1 VSGRARACLWASL
14 AVITCVIVVAS
25 RRFLFDTDT
34 ALAALGGSIVLFG
47 AVGWLCLST
56 YRSGRDL
63 SFLLVG
69 VGGIVVS
76 VQYLLFWHVWS
87 LVSFHNSL
95 HADLFAPNTA
105 FLSRLAAVPQFAIAW
120 AWLTFAVCLLLVR
133 PWWDRRGRSP
143 IRPVTVLGSA
153 LVATGLFDLFLML
166 APPTPHQ
173 AFIGLVGL
181 GFGQVEIETGT
192 QLMILGTV
200 VVLVAATWRAV
211 TGNEEGQ
218 LASRVPGTAVASI
231 FAATTP
237 LWAPRFLE
245 STVWLLRAAAAS
257 WTLPLVAAAFAF
269 GAVVSTMRTE
279 SGRSRRATDR
289 ADAVLGGRAE
299 IASVIAH
306 DVRSPVSS
314 IKSIAASTIANYD
327 RLDDAQRLEF
337 VGMIDREARQV
348 LDVVH
353 QMSVALKVDAG
364 SLELVRR
371 PTALTDVIR
380 HAVDEAET
388 GDRSVEVADAPGLTA
403 TVDARWLAEAIRQG
417 IDNAVAFSP
426 EGTPVRIAVQ
436 VADGAL
442 IEITIEDE
450 GPGIPPE
457 RREGLFE
464 RFARWRPAGYEEI
477 PGSGLGLFICR
488 GIVREHGGD
497 ATIEN
502 GAGRGTIL
510 RISLPWS
517 TE

>member
-1 VSGRARACLWASL
+1 VKGRVRACLWAFAAL
-14 AVITCVIVVAS
+14 VACVLVVAG
-25 RRFLFDTDT
+25 RRLFFDIDT
-34 ALAALGGSIVLFG
+34 ALAALGGAIVLFG
-47 AVGWLCLST
+47 AVGWLCLSS
-56 YRSGRDL
+56 YRSGRDPSL
-63 SFLLVG
+63 LLVG
-69 VGGIVVS
+69 IGSVIVS
-76 VQYLLFWHVWS
+76 VQHLLFWHVWS
-87 LVSFHNSL
+87 VVSIRNATTDDSFP
-95 HADLFAPNTA
+95 PNTD
-105 FLSRLAAVPQFAIAW
+105 LSRLAAVPQYAIAW

-133 PWWDRRGRSP
+133 PWWDRRGRKP
-143 IRPVTVLGSA
+143 IRPSIVVGSA
-153 LVATGLFDLFLML
+153 LIATGLFDLLLML
-166 APPTPHQ
+166 APPTPHESL
-173 AFIGLVGL
+173 IGLGSSP
-181 GFGQVEIETGT
+181 VEIETGS
-192 QLMILGTV
+192 QLMILGAV
-200 VVLVAATWRAV
+200 VLLVAATWRGI
-211 TGNEEGQ
+211 TGNSDAH
-218 LASRVPGTAVASI
+218 LASRLPGSAVAAI

-237 LWAPRFLE
+237 VWAPGFLE
-245 STVWLLRAAAAS
+245 STEWLLRAVAAS

-269 GAVVSTMRTE
+269 GAVVSTIRTE

-289 ADAVLGGRAE
+289 ADEVLSGRAE

-371 PTALTDVIR
+371 PTAITDVIR

-388 GDRSVEVADAPGLTA
+388 GDRSLEVADAPGLTA
-403 TVDARWLAEAIRQG
+403 TVDARWLAEAIRQV

-436 VADGAL
+436 VADGAP

-457 RREGLFE
+457 RREELFE

>member
-1 VSGRARACLWASL
+1 VNGRARALLWASGAL
-14 AVITCVIVVAS
+14 VTCILVVAS
-25 RRFLFDTDT
+25 RRFLFDFDT
-34 ALAALGGSIVLFG
+34 TTAAIGGTIALFSVT
-47 AVGWLCLST
+47 GWLCLST
-56 YRSGRDL
+56 YRNAHDPSAL
-63 SFLLVG
+63 FVG
-69 VGGIVVS
+69 VGAIVVS
-76 VQYLLFWHVWS
+76 VQYLLFR
-87 LVSFHNSL
+87 
-95 HADLFAPNTA
+95 HAWGVVELRNAIRAGLPSAGMSD
-105 FLSRLAAVPQFAIAW
+105 LAAVPQFAIAW
-120 AWLTFAVCLLLVR
+120 GWLTFAICLLLVP
-133 PWWDRRGRSP
+133 PWWDRRGRPP
-143 IRPVTVLGSA
+143 IRPVVVLGTGS
-153 LVATGLFDLFLML
+153 VATGLFDLVLML
-166 APPTPHQ
+166 VPPTPHR
-173 AFIGLVGL
+173 ASIGLSPAS
-181 GFGQVEIETGT
+181 IEVNTGT
-192 QLMILGTV
+192 QLMILAAV
-200 VVLVAATWRAV
+200 VILVAAIWRVMSGDRGA
-211 TGNEEGQ
+211 Q
-218 LASRVPGTAVASI
+218 LASRLPGSAVASI
-231 FAATTP
+231 FAVSSP
-237 LWAPRFLE
+237 VWAPRFLDSAE
-245 STVWLLRAAAAS
+245 WLLRAATAA
-257 WTLPLVAAAFAF
+257 WILPLVAAAFVF
-269 GAVVSTMRTE
+269 GAVVMAMRTE
-279 SGRSRRATDR
+279 AGRSRRATDR
-289 ADAVLGGRAE
+289 ADDVLSGRAE

-337 VGMIDREARQV
+337 VGMIDREARHV

-371 PTALTDVIR
+371 PTAITDVIR

-403 TVDARWLAEAIRQG
+403 TVDARWVAEAIRQG

-436 VADGAL
+436 AADGRP

-457 RREGLFE
+457 RREELFE

-497 ATIEN
+497 VTIEN
-502 GAGRGTIL
+502 DAGRGTIL